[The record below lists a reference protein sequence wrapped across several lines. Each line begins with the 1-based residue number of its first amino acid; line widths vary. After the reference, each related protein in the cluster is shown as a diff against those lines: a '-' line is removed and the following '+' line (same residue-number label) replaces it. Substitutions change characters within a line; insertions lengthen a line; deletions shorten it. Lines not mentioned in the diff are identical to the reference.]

1 MEIWKPIE
9 TARQNSTI
17 VLVKRDDLQESVHWS
32 RALNDWVI
40 EGVPTDIGA
49 KVLSWK
55 PTHWRQ
61 LARLNCKGY

>member
-1 MEIWKPIE
+1 MEIWKLIG
-9 TARQNSTI
+9 TARRNSTI

-40 EGVPTDIGA
+40 EAVPDDIGA

-61 LARLNCKGY
+61 VDRRGY